1 VATEEMIK
9 EAREC
14 LDKYENTLRDRIDQ
28 LNSYKEEL
36 DVVLELME
44 EFPQL
49 EDVRV
54 QFTLDSGTHGGL
66 ICTVEVD
73 QIKALIEPLRF
84 LRERLGSYKVWD
96 DADMQRRIYKFRER
110 RLAFQAWFWNNKSDE
125 QCRYVEVGKKE
136 VPVYELRCGEEK
148 VKPQEDIDV

>member
-1 VATEEMIK
+1 MATEEMVK
-9 EAREC
+9 QAREC
-14 LDKYENTLRDRIDQ
+14 LDKYEDTLRDRIDR

-49 EDVRV
+49 DDVQV
-54 QFTLDSGTHGGL
+54 QFTMDTGTYGGL

-73 QIKALIEPLRF
+73 QIKMLVEPLRF
-84 LRERLGSYKVWD
+84 LRERLGPFKVHD
-96 DADMQRRIYKFRER
+96 DADMQRRVYRFRER
-110 RLAFQAWFWNNKSDE
+110 RLTFQAWFWNNKSDE

-136 VPVYELRCGEEK
+136 VPVFELRCGD
-148 VKPQEDIDV
+148 KPVERQEDVEL